1 MAVAIRILGMT
12 LIELLKHLDVAVRIE
27 IIRLTSKIP
36 TAEGK
41 TPLLIVVG
49 LLRTSS
55 STYYQYLHHATDHK
69 ISIFDQ
75 QLKAQE
81 H

>member
-41 TPLLIVVG
+41 TPPADCSGPIKNKFFDILP
-49 LLRTSS
+49 
-55 STYYQYLHHATDHK
+55 
-69 ISIFDQ
+69 IS
-75 QLKAQE
+75 ASR